1 MAIIL
6 KHQTVEAFVA
16 KVRAAYRDGDS
27 ATLVAISR
35 FLIAA
40 VQAGDITEAQIR
52 TAFGVNTTQW
62 NAIKAEMQAL
72 INADNLIKSA
82 VGR

>member
-1 MAIIL
+1 ML
-6 KHQTVEAFVA
+6 VKVA
-16 KVRAAYRDGDS
+16 
-27 ATLVAISR
+27 L

-40 VQAGDITEAQIR
+40 VQTGDITEAQIR
-52 TAFGVNTTQW
+52 SAFGVNTTQW

>member
-62 NAIKAEMQAL
+62 TSI
-72 INADNLIKSA
+72 
-82 VGR
+82 